1 MFVQIIE
8 LSNQLPKIYKSYIQN
23 LNSDDV
29 NSTLTLNK
37 KFIDDWDELIYQLDD
52 VDEDDFKTT
61 LNEFKSS
68 FKSLFNDDY
77 LSLLSNL

>member
-77 LSLLSNL
+77 QSLLSNL

>member
-68 FKSLFNDDY
+68 FKSLFNEDY
-77 LSLLSNL
+77 QSLLSNL